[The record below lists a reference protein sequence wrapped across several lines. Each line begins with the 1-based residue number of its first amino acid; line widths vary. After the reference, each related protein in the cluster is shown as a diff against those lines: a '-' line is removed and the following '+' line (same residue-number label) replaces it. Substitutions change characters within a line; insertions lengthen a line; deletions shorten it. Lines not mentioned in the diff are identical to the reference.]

1 MASEKDK
8 GTTGIIQP
16 YKNDVLSGRGNSVNF
31 HPGNEYFRSLVKQY
45 RVEYVACPKPLKG
58 HFSKL
63 IVDNILSLDPP
74 GRFLKQ
80 DPKTKLWT
88 EIGYKKSLDKTRQAL
103 REGAPE
109 LMKEMNLDTPNNN
122 KAAKAASSVPDNIV
136 SVTPEPKPMSPPMQ
150 VQIPAEVKS
159 AQTLPGLLTKP
170 DETKHITIKDMENI
184 LETLQKTNNGNAA
197 AAPPYRDNVD
207 THSISSDIFS
217 DGGDSSN
224 GDSMDDE
231 KANMVPPLFSTRTIV
246 DQAPGSRPSITLG
259 SSAPPPQKGVSW
271 SVSMDKLTSDEG
283 NTSLDDLLRTVRN
296 QLSTSDFEN
305 HGNISLDQII
315 TTEKLDTIPLEQ
327 RSELLIAIS
336 QFLQVSGICNEEG
349 NTINTTAVASAT
361 PAEQEVEHEF
371 DLSQYAN
378 RTTGPRQQSGN
389 DPNVSEMSMSFSSLG
404 TFDPYSLYPYKKDKD
419 QNDEKRKNNRSRSRL
434 DDYNN
439 SLFDSM
445 QMSMASL
452 QMDNA
457 D

>member
-1 MASEKDK
+1 MVNEI
-8 GTTGIIQP
+8 TQP
-16 YKNDVLSGRGNSVNF
+16 HKNDVLSGRGNNVNF

-80 DPKTKLWT
+80 DSKTKLWT

-109 LMKEMNLDTPNNN
+109 LIKEMNMEPDD
-122 KAAKAASSVPDNIV
+122 KVAKAAPSVPDNIV
-136 SVTPEPKPMSPPMQ
+136 SVTPEPKLMSPPLQ
-150 VQIPAEVKS
+150 VQIPVVVTS
-159 AQTLPGLLTKP
+159 AQTLPSLLTKP
-170 DETKHITIKDMENI
+170 DENKHITIKDMENI
-184 LETLQKTNNGNAA
+184 LERLQKNNNASAA
-197 AAPPYRDNVD
+197 AAPPYRDNLD
-207 THSISSDIFS
+207 AHSISSDIFS
-217 DGGDSSN
+217 DDGDSSN

-231 KANMVPPLFSTRTIV
+231 KANIVPPLFSSRAIV
-246 DQAPGSRPSITLG
+246 DQAPGTRPSITLG

-271 SVSMDKLTSDEG
+271 SVSMDKLTTDEG

-305 HGNISLDQII
+305 NGNISLDQII
-315 TTEKLDTIPLEQ
+315 TPEKLDTMPLEQ

-336 QFLQVSGICNEEG
+336 QFLQVSGICNEES
-349 NTINTTAVASAT
+349 NTTNTTAVAKAA

-371 DLSQYAN
+371 DLSEYSH
-378 RTTGPRQQSGN
+378 RTTGPRQPSKN
-389 DPNVSEMSMSFSSLG
+389 DPNISEMSMSFSSLG

-457 D
+457 E